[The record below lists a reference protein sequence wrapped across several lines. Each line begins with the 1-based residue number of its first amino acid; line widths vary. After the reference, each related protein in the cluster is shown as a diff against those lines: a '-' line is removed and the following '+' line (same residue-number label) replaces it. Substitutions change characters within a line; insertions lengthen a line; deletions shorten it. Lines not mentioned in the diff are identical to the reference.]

1 MPAASLA
8 ERGLQDPRGTF
19 ATPEA
24 VTQSKELRPEEKR
37 QILERWRKL
46 GGSPGGEEAP
56 DLMTRILR
64 ALAYLDTET
73 GTHKDIEGQGLYGAI
88 GDIGKE
94 PQSKP
99 H

>member
-1 MPAASLA
+1 MPTTSLA

-24 VTQSKELRPEEKR
+24 VMQSRELLPGEKR
-37 QILERWRKL
+37 EILERWRRL
-46 GGSPGGEEAP
+46 GDSPGGGEAP
-56 DLMTRILR
+56 DLVTRILR

-88 GDIGKE
+88 GDIGAE
-94 PQSKP
+94 PHGK

>member
-1 MPAASLA
+1 MPTGSLA

-24 VTQSKELRPEEKR
+24 VMQSQELLPDEKR
-37 QILERWRKL
+37 AILERWRSL
-46 GGSPGGEEAP
+46 GTPGGGAAP
-56 DLMTRILR
+56 DLVTRILR

-88 GDIGKE
+88 GDIGAE
-94 PQSKP
+94 PHGK

>member
-1 MPAASLA
+1 MPTASLA

-24 VTQSKELRPEEKR
+24 VMQSKELRPEEKR

-46 GGSPGGEEAP
+46 GGAADASETP
-56 DLMTRILR
+56 DLVTRILR

-94 PQSKP
+94 PHSKL